1 MKYPKKSDIQLWI
14 PTALSIFQSIMPP
27 IGIPYP
33 PVYITTDRTFRPTR
47 ERLLTELECKIR
59 EYPDA
64 SIMEYIHGDKGGAI
78 LIRQNLLP
86 DKDAEHFCLF
96 LWHELGHFYAINTEK
111 DNLHRYN
118 DPGLPDD
125 SKIINFT
132 VGGVGSTAGAGY
144 MAGVGNNMDG
154 VDSMAG
160 ADNMADVG
168 SANTAYPTRT
178 PSLGWSDER
187 KRQEGYWFWQE
198 FIAECISKYVSYKH
212 RSGLDSYHPEAITWH
227 PDEWGWAVR
236 RLETLLDE
244 MLTQYPT
251 TVDEYT
257 LAHYFANLLMD
268 DFIVLYRKA
277 AEEGKLKVYDKDAI
291 AYPKEKIDPTCID
304 EVDPSLQKP
313 LRDLKKLLDAQI
325 SKERFWET
333 DNDFLLEAGTCIGE
347 LSLAK
352 LILLSEE
359 LTLTELT
366 GLTDCLNSPDW

>member
-14 PTALSIFQSIMPP
+14 PAALSIFQSIMPP

-47 ERLLTELECKIR
+47 DRLLTELGCKVR

-96 LWHELGHFYAINTEK
+96 LWHELGHFYAINAEK

-125 SKIINFT
+125 SKIVNFT
-132 VGGVGSTAGAGY
+132 VGGVGNTD
-144 MAGVGNNMDG
+144 GVGNTSTAFPTG
-154 VDSMAG
+154 V
-160 ADNMADVG
+160 
-168 SANTAYPTRT
+168 

-227 PDEWGWAVR
+227 PDEWGWAVD

-304 EVDPSLQKP
+304 EVDPSLQRP

-325 SKERFWET
+325 NKERFWET
-333 DNDFLLEAGTCIGE
+333 DKDFLLEAGTCIGE

-352 LILLSEE
+352 LVLLSEE
-359 LTLTELT
+359 
-366 GLTDCLNSPDW
+366 LTDCLNSPDW